1 MSTTNQIDIIL
12 SELSESAVEDI
23 TETFLDNKDRPL
35 WSDGKSLKTV
45 ELAAGIDPSA
55 VVFYLYEDLL
65 CLRED
70 LREARD
76 KVAYLE
82 MQKNMLY

>member
-1 MSTTNQIDIIL
+1 MSTTSQIDIIL
-12 SELSESAVEDI
+12 NGIAVEDI
-23 TETFLDNKDRPL
+23 TETYFDNKDRPL
-35 WSDGKSLKTV
+35 WSDDKSLETV

-55 VVFYLYEDLL
+55 VVYYLYEDTL

-70 LREARD
+70 LRAALD

-82 MQKNMLY
+82 MQKNMLC